1 MTNRVNTTL
10 VNSWMELMHVF
21 GEDAGRS
28 QTLDR
33 FRSDY
38 VYRGMPS
45 AEWLLKTSLQRL
57 NVQFEQIEKHL
68 LRNFK
73 KYAPHD
79 SVPVDN
85 FWYWL
90 TLAQHHGL
98 PTRLLDWTYSP
109 LIGLHFCLENHLDFE
124 RYEYAALWSVNLSKV
139 KERLP
144 NSLKKELV
152 NDGGFTFS
160 VDTLL
165 TLYPSIDELTINEK
179 NDFMIFFEPP
189 SFDSR
194 IINQYAL
201 LSTTLSS
208 QTIVSDWLIKHPD
221 VYRKI
226 LIPAN
231 LKWEFRD
238 RLDQMHITERLLFP
252 GLDGLCSWLRRW
264 YWSKE
269 NNSLSKNP
277 KDSAGD

>member
-1 MTNRVNTTL
+1 MTNRVNTIF
-10 VNSWMELMHVF
+10 VNSWMELMKVF
-21 GEDAGRS
+21 AEDAGRS
-28 QTLDR
+28 EQLDR

-45 AEWLLKTSLQRL
+45 AEWLLETSLQRS
-57 NVQFEQIEKHL
+57 NVQFEEIEKHL

-124 RYEYAALWSVNLSKV
+124 RFEYAALWSVNLSKA

-144 NSLKKELV
+144 NALKEELV

-165 TLYPSIDELTINEK
+165 TLYPSIDELATNE

-208 QTIVSDWLIKHPD
+208 ETIVSDWLIAHPD
-221 VYRKI
+221 IYRKI
-226 LIPAN
+226 LIPAK

-269 NNSLSKNP
+269 KSAISGSGE
-277 KDSAGD
+277 DSDNG